1 MSPYDNFEVKVSGAL
16 DTVTKNGDKITVN
29 GHGSGL
35 GFINIYVNGKYV
47 AHKYV
52 WVGAPSVSGVVVDGD
67 YLRLSK
73 GLIDQHI
80 TQTEWNIDGSYY
92 SYYEDWIYNPYANYG
107 NVRNRKIS
115 VTVTASNQYGK
126 SKPYSTVVT
135 YSKGS
140 RYNISQMEGT
150 NTIRVLTNTAS
161 DFLTVET
168 ELTTGESE
176 TKYVLTNTKNGTVV
190 KSGKLP
196 PIGGIIQVD
205 NAVKGMYVLKLY
217 NKKESIETFK
227 VSLK

>member
-1 MSPYDNFEVKVSGAL
+1 
-16 DTVTKNGDKITVN
+16 
-29 GHGSGL
+29 
-35 GFINIYVNGKYV
+35 
-47 AHKYV
+47 
-52 WVGAPSVSGVVVDGD
+52 
-67 YLRLSK
+67 
-73 GLIDQHI
+73 
-80 TQTEWNIDGSYY
+80 
-92 SYYEDWIYNPYANYG
+92 
-107 NVRNRKIS
+107 
-115 VTVTASNQYGK
+115 
-126 SKPYSTVVT
+126 
-135 YSKGS
+135 
-140 RYNISQMEGT
+140 MEGT